1 MKLNMIS
8 TYMVKYMIRIAF
20 LFFCTFF
27 PVDSKKV
34 IFASY
39 RSEKIEGNLK
49 YLHEEWIRRD
59 ASYHFIFLFRK
70 LDTSLIGKCKYLL
83 HMLRATYYLATSRFF
98 VIDDYYVPI
107 YMLKQ
112 LRDGTEV
119 IQLWHAAGAFK
130 KFGYSIMNKEYGPSE
145 EYAKIVKVHGNYS
158 RVYVSSSEVIPFYA
172 EAFRM
177 KEEKIFPLGLPRTDF
192 FFLNHSYERLR
203 QRFNDKY
210 PQFKQKKLILYAP
223 TFRGS
228 GHYQSKLNMNLNLNI
243 LHQILGEEYAL
254 LVHLHPYM
262 KSSLEITQEDEDF
275 ACHINGQFT
284 IEELLVLA
292 DILVTDY
299 SSVIFEYS
307 LMEKPIF
314 FFTPDLQEYI
324 YERDFY
330 YQFEEMIPGPV
341 YKTSRQLGIGIKHR
355 IYDAKKI
362 KAFKAKFFDFVD
374 GEASKRIIEHL
385 LSESY
390 PK

>member
-1 MKLNMIS
+1 
-8 TYMVKYMIRIAF
+8 MIRIAF

-27 PVDSKKV
+27 SVDSKKV
-34 IFASY
+34 TFASY
-39 RSEKIEGNLK
+39 RSEKLEGNLK
-49 YLHEEWIRRD
+49 YLHEAWIKRD

-70 LDTSLIGKCKYLL
+70 LDTSLVGKCKYLI
-83 HMLRATYYLATSRFF
+83 HMLRATYHLATSRFF

-112 LRDGTEV
+112 LRNGTEV

-130 KFGYSIMNKEYGPSE
+130 KFGYSIMNKEFGPSE
-145 EYAKIVKVHGNYS
+145 EYAKIVKIHGNYS

-177 KEEKIFPLGLPRTDF
+177 KEERIFPLGLPRTDF
-192 FFLNHSYERLR
+192 FFLNHSYEGLR
-203 QRFNDKY
+203 HTFNTKY
-210 PQFKQKKLILYAP
+210 PQFEDKKLILYAP

-228 GHYQSKLNMNLNLNI
+228 GHYQSKLDVKLNLNI
-243 LHQILGEEYAL
+243 LHQTLGNEYAL

-262 KSSLEITQEDEDF
+262 KSSLDITQEDEDF

-314 FFTPDLQEYI
+314 FYAPDLQEYI
-324 YERDFY
+324 SERDFY
-330 YQFEEMIPGPV
+330 YQFEDMIPGPV
-341 YKTSRQLGIGIKHR
+341 YQTTGQLGMGIKKHVYYEKR
-355 IYDAKKI
+355 MKT
-362 KAFKAKFFDFVD
+362 FKARFFDFVD
-374 GEASKRIIEHL
+374 GQASKRIIDHL
-385 LSESY
+385 LCETD